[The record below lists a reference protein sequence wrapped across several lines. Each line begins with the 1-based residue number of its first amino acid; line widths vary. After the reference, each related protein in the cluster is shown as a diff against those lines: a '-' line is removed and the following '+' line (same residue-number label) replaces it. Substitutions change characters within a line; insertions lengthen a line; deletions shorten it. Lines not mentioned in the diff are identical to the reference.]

1 MSIIKV
7 LKMKLTKN
15 IRISIYILVPII
27 LWMISGLFKNDNVEI
42 INKDNDLFSVQTLLS
57 YALEYQPLIKLKATT
72 KSEARIYVK
81 AKTSGEVVRI
91 GALQGAFVEKD
102 TILCSLGVVEL
113 NRTEVK
119 APFSGYIEQIVKP
132 GNFLERGQICAT
144 IIQLSPISFVAGVP
158 EYDINKVR
166 INQNVNVEL
175 VTGQKIKGKLTFVSK
190 SASPDTRTFSVES
203 QIENLDGAIKDGLTA
218 NMTIEIDKVKAHK
231 ISPSILLLNDEGKLG
246 IRIIQEGNLAKFVEI
261 IILEDSEE
269 GLWVTGIPEKVEII
283 IQGQGFVEDD
293 QEVITNRI

>member
-1 MSIIKV
+1 
-7 LKMKLTKN
+7 MKITKN
-15 IRISIYILVPII
+15 IRISLYIFFPIV
-27 LWMISGLFKNDNVEI
+27 LWMLSGILKNDSTELP
-42 INKDNDLFSVQTLLS
+42 NKTSDLFNVQTVLS
-57 YALEYQPLIKLKATT
+57 LATEYQPFIKLKATT
-72 KSEARIYVK
+72 KSEKRINVK
-81 AKTSGEVVRI
+81 AKTSGEVVNI
-91 GALQGAFVEKD
+91 GAIQGSYVQKD

-132 GNFLERGQICAT
+132 GNFLERGQVCAT
-144 IIQLSPISFVAGVP
+144 IIQLDPISFIAGVP

-166 INQNVNVEL
+166 VDQNVYVEL
-175 VTGQKIKGKLTFVSK
+175 VTGQQIIGKLTFVSK

-203 QIENLDGAIKDGLTA
+203 QISNSNGSIKDGLTA
-218 NMTIEIDKVKAHK
+218 EISIEIDKVKAHK

-246 IRIIQEGNLAKFVEI
+246 IRYVKNNKFAQFIEVT
-261 IILEDSEE
+261 ILEDSEE
-269 GLWVTGIPEKVEII
+269 GLWVTDIPEEIEII

>member
-27 LWMISGLFKNDNVEI
+27 LWMISGLFKNDNIEI
-42 INKDNDLFSVQTLLS
+42 INEDNDLFSVQTLLS
-57 YALEYQPLIKLKATT
+57 SALEYQPLIKLKATT

-144 IIQLSPISFVAGVP
+144 TVS
-158 EYDINKVR
+158 Y
-166 INQNVNVEL
+166 
-175 VTGQKIKGKLTFVSK
+175 THLTLPTTPYV
-190 SASPDTRTFSVES
+190 
-203 QIENLDGAIKDGLTA
+203 
-218 NMTIEIDKVKAHK
+218 
-231 ISPSILLLNDEGKLG
+231 
-246 IRIIQEGNLAKFVEI
+246 
-261 IILEDSEE
+261 
-269 GLWVTGIPEKVEII
+269 
-283 IQGQGFVEDD
+283 
-293 QEVITNRI
+293 